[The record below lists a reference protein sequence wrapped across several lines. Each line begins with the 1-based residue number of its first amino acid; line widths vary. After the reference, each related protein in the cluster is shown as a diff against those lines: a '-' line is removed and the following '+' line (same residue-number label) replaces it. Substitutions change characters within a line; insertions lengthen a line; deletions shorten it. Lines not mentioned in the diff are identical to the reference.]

1 MDGLKDKA
9 KEFEEQGE
17 RISKNERD
25 IKDLISQV
33 EKANRPVF
41 SGKDGV
47 DSSEIEDMLDNWKKE
62 MHTMFARREDLV
74 SLEDRVKKLED
85 EYSTMNETLGDTTN
99 TANINK
105 EEIEK
110 LKKLVGNKLDSDT
123 FDTEIANLTEAV
135 KNAGGDVSKVISSPS
150 NGNFST
156 KDTKKIKDMLDKFPD
171 LEKAIEELRSKLSE
185 AATKKE
191 MEQMEKDINENYG
204 NQLSKISNDLSAL
217 KDLLD
222 LLTKDMD
229 FLKASGGSNR
239 GNTANPDVII
249 NVTNKIEKLEIKLGN
264 LENELSSMR
273 RAKPQTVSMPQQQM
287 VNSGVDESRVEALE
301 NDVQN
306 LNENLSSFN
315 NEIVKEIKNHQDQ
328 INGKVD
334 YGQVDELK
342 DDIMGKIED
351 LMRGFKQFAD
361 RSETKKALKNLE
373 KQLKNLYDL
382 VMSRLQGG
390 GGADEDDA
398 MFSKKPLGG
407 FSCAS

>member
-1 MDGLKDKA
+1 MKDKE

-74 SLEDRVKKLED
+74 SLENRVKKLED
-85 EYSTMNETLGDTTN
+85 EYSSLNETLSDTTS
-99 TANINK
+99 TANVNK

-110 LKKLVGNKLDSDT
+110 LKKLVDNKLDSDT

-135 KNAGGDVSKVISSPS
+135 KNAGGDISKVISSPS

-171 LEKAIEELRSKLSE
+171 LEKTIEELRSKLSE

-191 MEQMEKDINENYG
+191 MEQMEKEINENYE
-204 NQLSKISNDLSAL
+204 NQLSKISNDLSSL

-229 FLKASGGSNR
+229 FLKASGGSNT
-239 GNTANPDVII
+239 GNGANPEVII
-249 NVTNKIEKLEIKLGN
+249 NVTNKIEKLEIKL
-264 LENELSSMR
+264 
-273 RAKPQTVSMPQQQM
+273 
-287 VNSGVDESRVEALE
+287 
-301 NDVQN
+301 
-306 LNENLSSFN
+306 
-315 NEIVKEIKNHQDQ
+315 
-328 INGKVD
+328 
-334 YGQVDELK
+334 
-342 DDIMGKIED
+342 
-351 LMRGFKQFAD
+351 
-361 RSETKKALKNLE
+361 
-373 KQLKNLYDL
+373 
-382 VMSRLQGG
+382 
-390 GGADEDDA
+390 
-398 MFSKKPLGG
+398 
-407 FSCAS
+407 